1 MKATFAA
8 AIFWFVLVPRVWAG
22 EADVLDVQIRS
33 TGNRTFTFSVTLR
46 HADEGWDHYA
56 DAWEVI
62 GPEDKVLAT
71 RVLYHPHVEEQ
82 PFTRS
87 LTGVDIPAEVKEVA
101 VRAHDSVHG
110 YGGRMQTVQ
119 VPGGD

>member
-8 AIFWFVLVPRVWAG
+8 AIIWFVLVPRAWAG
-22 EADVLDVQIRS
+22 EADVLEVQVQR
-33 TGNRTFTFSVTLR
+33 TGSRTFTFSATLR
-46 HADEGWDHYA
+46 HTDEGWGHYA

-62 GPEDKVLAT
+62 GPDGKVLAT

-87 LTGVDIPAEVKEVA
+87 LAGVEIPVEVKEVT

-110 YGGRMQTVQ
+110 YGGRTQTVPL
-119 VPGGD
+119 PGGD